1 MIKIDKFTTIWKW
14 TCNIG
19 LWLIYSKIFFSI
31 LEYVISDF
39 FSLQFQNVKN
49 LKNYSR

>member
-1 MIKIDKFTTIWKW
+1 MIKIDKFTPIWKW
-14 TCNIG
+14 TYNIG

-31 LEYVISDF
+31 LEYVSEF